1 MKRLF
6 SYLLLLMLSQFA
18 IAQSSMDNGAILDA
32 PRTYKKMSGNP
43 ITLRPGEADKIDKQ
57 TNKIYSKIMQANQ
70 RARKKAA
77 RELAYKYKLGERVI
91 IRGDS
96 GRDVRS
102 VANALLKKLYI
113 KEDDIVHTSGGG
125 VLYDGV
131 LYDAMLRFQKDKGLP
146 ETGVIDKRV
155 VKELRKRK

>member
-1 MKRLF
+1 
-6 SYLLLLMLSQFA
+6 MLSQFV

-32 PRTYKKMSGNP
+32 PRTYKKMSGNS
-43 ITLRPGEADKIDKQ
+43 ITLRPAEVDKIDKQ

-102 VANALLKKLYI
+102 VANSLLKKLYI
-113 KEDDIVHTSGGG
+113 K
-125 VLYDGV
+125 LK
-131 LYDAMLRFQKDKGLP
+131 L
-146 ETGVIDKRV
+146 VIPF
-155 VKELRKRK
+155 